1 MNTLSSYLQNWR
13 LKLSADKTISTMFH
27 LYNKEASR
35 EMNIM
40 VDNTRLQYQPFPT
53 YLGMKL
59 DRTLS
64 FRQHLETAKA
74 KTASQAAL
82 IRRLAGTTWGAST
95 QTLRISTEA
104 LVFSSAEY
112 CAPVWCRSPHVHR
125 LDTALRTVSGC
136 LRATPTN
143 HLPVL
148 GGIAPA
154 EIRQEGAML
163 AQPEQCECGDP
174 IQTVEHILTSCPKHR
189 LPNGERGLIYLDHR
203 TLDWL
208 ASTELKV

>member
-1 MNTLSSYLQNWR
+1 
-13 LKLSADKTISTMFH
+13 MFH
-27 LYNKEASR
+27 LYNKEACR

-53 YLGMKL
+53 YLGVKL

-74 KTASQAAL
+74 KTTSRAAL
-82 IRRLAGTTWGAST
+82 MRCLAGTTWGAST
-95 QTLRISTEA
+95 QMLRISTEA

-112 CAPVWCRSPHVHR
+112 CAPVWCHSSHVHK
-125 LDTALRTVSGC
+125 LDTALNTALRTVSGRP
-136 LRATPTN
+136 RATPTN

-154 EIRQEGAML
+154 EVRRGGAML
-163 AQPEQCECGDP
+163 APARKAQASESHLLHKTTTETPQRMRLKSRRPFATHAQELLRKIPADTCKAAWVKATWREQ
-174 IQTVEHILTSCPKHR
+174 
-189 LPNGERGLIYLDHR
+189 
-203 TLDWL
+203 
-208 ASTELKV
+208 